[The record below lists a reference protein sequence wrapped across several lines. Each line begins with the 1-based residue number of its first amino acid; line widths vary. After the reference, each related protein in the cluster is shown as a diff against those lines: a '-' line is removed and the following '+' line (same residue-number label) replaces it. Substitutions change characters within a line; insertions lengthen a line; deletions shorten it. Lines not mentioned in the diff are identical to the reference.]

1 MTLDAIRKE
10 LKEVRYY
17 YGRRAIFDKA
27 LREVGNKNMMD
38 LVKKD
43 NDAVRTARPKHYD
56 IYISL
61 YVNYHTQE
69 QLSEELNYSPDYV
82 RKLNKDLLKFL
93 QNKLNEQEAK

>member
-17 YGRRAIFDKA
+17 YARRAIFDKA
-27 LREVGNKNMMD
+27 LREVGNKNIMD
-38 LVKKD
+38 LVKKY
-43 NDAVRTARPKHYD
+43 NDAVSTASPKLYD

-69 QLSEELNYSPDYV
+69 QLSVEIYIQADINIIEF
-82 RKLNKDLLKFL
+82 R
-93 QNKLNEQEAK
+93 

>member
-17 YGRRAIFDKA
+17 YARRAIFDKA
-27 LREVGNKNMMD
+27 LREVGNKNIMD
-38 LVKKD
+38 FVKKY
-43 NDAVRTARPKHYD
+43 NDAVSTASPKLYD

-82 RKLNKDLLKFL
+82 RKRNKDLLKFL
-93 QNKLNEQEAK
+93 QNKLNKQEAK